1 MGMPSNIRNFLQQS
15 NLPYEVLRH
24 NRTGSLVQAAKACQ
38 LPIEKL
44 ARAVVLADSEGLLMV
59 VLPADHLLDFE
70 ALCILTERELELC
83 PADRLTDIFDDCEQ
97 GSFPPLA
104 NAYGLNVIV
113 DATLSNWL
121 DVVFEPGSHTSLIR
135 MSGEDFQTLYTN
147 AQRAV
152 ISLPPSALS
161 NLDSAQVSSTLGEYF
176 EQLTPS
182 RVRRTL
188 DEIHELPALPATSA
202 RILQLASNPLANAKQ
217 LAAILEQD
225 PSLASQ
231 ILRYANSSL
240 YGYAGRIKDLQ
251 SAIARVLGFE
261 FVLNLSLGLT
271 IGKALRIPP
280 DGPFGL
286 NEFWKHSV
294 YAARLV
300 ELLARQLPGKQRP
313 QRGTAYLA
321 GLIQNIGR
329 LTLGHAFQPEF
340 YILNQFARAN
350 PQMPILELEK
360 SVLGVTHDQIGAW
373 LMESWNMPEE
383 LIIAVRHHHDE
394 GYWEKHAVYP
404 QLVFVANRLLA
415 LYGIG
420 NMEKPELPTFAME
433 MLGLEETTVRL
444 LTEQILANSEELDE
458 LAKRLAA

>member
-1 MGMPSNIRNFLQQS
+1 MGMPRNIRNFLQAS

-24 NRTGSLVQAAKACQ
+24 NKTTSLVQAAKACQ
-38 LPIEKL
+38 LPIDKL
-44 ARAVVLADSEGLLMV
+44 ARAVVLADAEGLLMI

-70 ALCILTERELELC
+70 ALCILTDRELELC
-83 PADRLTDIFDDCEQ
+83 PTDRLTAIFDDCEP

-104 NAYGLNVIV
+104 NAYGLNVII
-113 DATLSNWL
+113 DSTLSNWH
-121 DVVFEPGSHTSLIR
+121 DVIFEPGTHTSLVR
-135 MSGEDFQTLYTN
+135 MSGEDFEALYAN
-147 AQRAV
+147 AQHAV
-152 ISLPPSALS
+152 VSLPPSALT
-161 NLDSAQVSSTLGEYF
+161 NLDTQQVSDTLGEYF
-176 EQLTPS
+176 EQLSPT

-188 DEIHELPALPATSA
+188 DEIHELPALPDTAT

-217 LAAILEQD
+217 LADIISTD
-225 PSLASQ
+225 PALASQ
-231 ILRYANSSL
+231 VLRYANSSL

-261 FVLNLSLGLT
+261 FVMHLSLGLT

-280 DGPFGL
+280 DGPLGL
-286 NEFWKHSV
+286 NNFWKHSV

-300 ELLARQLPGKQRP
+300 ELLARQLPGNQRP

-329 LTLGHAFQPEF
+329 LALGHAFQAEF
-340 YILNQFARAN
+340 YILNQLAQAN
-350 PQMPILELEK
+350 PGMSALELEK
-360 SVLGVTHDQIGAW
+360 NVLGVTHDQIGAW
-373 LMESWNMPEE
+373 LLESWAMPDE

-404 QLVFVANRLLA
+404 QLVFIANRLLA
-415 LYGIG
+415 LYGI
-420 NMEKPELPTFAME
+420 NSMEKPELPTFALE

-444 LTEQILANSEELDE
+444 LTEQILANSEELDD

>member
-1 MGMPSNIRNFLQQS
+1 MGMPRNIRNFLQAS
-15 NLPYEVLRH
+15 NLPYEVIRH
-24 NRTGSLVQAAKACQ
+24 SKTSSLVQAAEACK

-44 ARAVVLADSEGLLMV
+44 ARAVMLADAEGLMMI

-70 ALCILTERELELC
+70 ALYFLTERELELC
-83 PADRLTDIFDDCEQ
+83 PADRLSEIFDDCEPN
-97 GSFPPLA
+97 SFPPLA
-104 NAYGLNVIV
+104 TAYGLNVIV
-113 DATLSNWL
+113 DSSLSNWQE
-121 DVVFEPGSHTSLIR
+121 VVFEPGTHSSLVR
-135 MSGEDFQTLYTN
+135 MSGEDFQALY
-147 AQRAV
+147 ADARHAV
-152 ISLPPSALS
+152 VSLPPSALAK
-161 NLDSAQVSSTLGEYF
+161 LDTAQVSETLGEYF
-176 EQLTPS
+176 EQLSPS
-182 RVRRTL
+182 RVRRSL
-188 DEIHELPALPATSA
+188 EDIHELPALPDTATG
-202 RILQLASNPLANAKQ
+202 ILQLASNPLANARQ
-217 LAAILEQD
+217 LADLISTD
-225 PSLASQ
+225 PALSAQ
-231 ILRYANSSL
+231 VLRYANSSL

-261 FVLNLSLGLT
+261 FVMNLALGLT
-271 IGKALRIPP
+271 IGKVLRIPP

-286 NEFWKHSV
+286 NNFWRHSV

-329 LTLGHAFQPEF
+329 LALGHTFQSEF
-340 YILNQFARAN
+340 YILNQFAHAN
-350 PQMPILELEK
+350 PTMPVLELEK

-373 LMESWNMPEE
+373 LMESWAMPEE

-404 QLVFVANRLLA
+404 QLVFIANRLLA
-415 LYGIG
+415 VYGIS
-420 NMEKPELPTFAME
+420 NMEKPQMPTFALE

-444 LTEQILANSEELDE
+444 LTEQIIANSEELDD